1 MDVINQGNLYKIIKA
16 SQKRRNDNAEGDR
29 KREDARNKYIRYFS
43 SIFAGSSGEET
54 SEQKSQ

>member
-16 SQKRRNDNAEGDR
+16 SQKRRNENAEGDR

-43 SIFAGSSGEET
+43 SIFAGSAGEKT
-54 SEQKSQ
+54 SEQMP